1 MVFTYHN
8 FWTWVPKKPLKV
20 WQASPLLAMQK
31 HNSKYNFNILGGNGD
46 KNQGSHSMCGSTAL
60 TVPFNFSFCD
70 LLISCELED
79 IIGTNIFSVTW
90 PKKLEGWG
98 QGQFGKC
105 PKKAAP
111 RTEQT
116 WLGSTSFGTQQLT
129 IRVDRNWK
137 TSGWQDILLTTGRS
151 SGSKEN
157 KETQLLLLQNGE
169 WPAFQS
175 FSDHQLLLLL
185 ISPGTNILSNR
196 LQQPIDTV
204 IGLWKW
210 DEKSGLTN
218 WTSSHRADKKPLV
231 FWAPYS
237 WFQIIFFSQ
246 KEI

>member
-1 MVFTYHN
+1 MSLDRRIWKDGVQVN
-8 FWTWVPKKPLKV
+8 LESVPKRQHLV
-20 WQASPLLAMQK
+20 TLGFSP
-31 HNSKYNFNILGGNGD
+31 
-46 KNQGSHSMCGSTAL
+46 
-60 TVPFNFSFCD
+60 
-70 LLISCELED
+70 
-79 IIGTNIFSVTW
+79 
-90 PKKLEGWG
+90 
-98 QGQFGKC
+98 
-105 PKKAAP
+105 P

-204 IGLWKW
+204 IGL
-210 DEKSGLTN
+210 
-218 WTSSHRADKKPLV
+218 
-231 FWAPYS
+231 
-237 WFQIIFFSQ
+237 
-246 KEI
+246 